1 MRSAGRLRSRI
12 VRALR
17 VLLPLA
23 ALGVLSMLFLLA
35 RSPSPETAIPYV
47 EGDGA
52 DLARRTGMTAPRFA
66 GVSADGARVTLSAAR
81 ADPAGTD
88 GRAEDLALEWQ
99 ADGVTARVRAGSG
112 AVEGGLIRLDG
123 GAEMTTSTGWTLS
136 APGFAAD
143 TAAGRVTAAV
153 AYAREGDVIVVPIE
167 PESALDS
174 EAEAAIQSRLDVLMA
189 GKTVIAIAHRLSTIA
204 AMDRLIVM
212 DAGRIIEQGSHA
224 ELLARGGLYARLW
237 ARQSGGFLVD
247 EPA

>member
-1 MRSAGRLRSRI
+1 MNIVGIYAAAALAEIAGCFAFWGWLRMGKP
-12 VRALR
+12 AWW
-17 VLLPLA
+17 A

-123 GAEMTTSTGWTLS
+123 GAEMTTSTG
-136 APGFAAD
+136 
-143 TAAGRVTAAV
+143 GR
-153 AYAREGDVIVVPIE
+153 
-167 PESALDS
+167 
-174 EAEAAIQSRLDVLMA
+174 
-189 GKTVIAIAHRLSTIA
+189 
-204 AMDRLIVM
+204 
-212 DAGRIIEQGSHA
+212 
-224 ELLARGGLYARLW
+224 
-237 ARQSGGFLVD
+237 
-247 EPA
+247 

>member
-1 MRSAGRLRSRI
+1 MRSAGRLRSRV

-143 TAAGRVTAAV
+143 TAAGRITSPGAVRVTDAEPGEASMRLLHKTIDGV
-153 AYAREGDVIVVPIE
+153 RGDW
-167 PESALDS
+167 
-174 EAEAAIQSRLDVLMA
+174 
-189 GKTVIAIAHRLSTIA
+189 A
-204 AMDRLIVM
+204 AMRAKPSAMAWHIG
-212 DAGRIIEQGSHA
+212 ATRS
-224 ELLARGGLYARLW
+224 
-237 ARQSGGFLVD
+237 ST
-247 EPA
+247 

>member
-1 MRSAGRLRSRI
+1 MRSAGRLRSRV

-143 TAAGRVTAAV
+143 TAAGRITSPGTVRVTAPF
-153 AYAREGDVIVVPIE
+153 GT
-167 PESALDS
+167 L
-174 EAEAAIQSRLDVLMA
+174 
-189 GKTVIAIAHRLSTIA
+189 
-204 AMDRLIVM
+204 
-212 DAGRIIEQGSHA
+212 DAGGMD
-224 ELLARGGLYARLW
+224 LARAENGDHVLDLKGRVRLLYR
-237 ARQSGGFLVD
+237 
-247 EPA
+247 P